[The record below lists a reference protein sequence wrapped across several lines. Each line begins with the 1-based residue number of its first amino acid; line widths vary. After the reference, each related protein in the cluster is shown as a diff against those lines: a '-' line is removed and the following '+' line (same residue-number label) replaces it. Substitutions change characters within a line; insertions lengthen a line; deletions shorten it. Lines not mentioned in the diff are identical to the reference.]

1 MLGTIF
7 VVTPTVGWAF
17 PLLWPILLSTAGALG
32 FKLYTSTAD
41 DAPLRGKLS
50 KQLRNLRTVTLRLD
64 ELVQGI
70 AAEEVGRDQ
79 VVRFVKDDIVLVFRR
94 DPRGKFSIEVMGPA
108 AKSARELEA
117 IGREFAFTLI
127 QQFAYNRMVQ
137 EMERRGATLA
147 SEEVN
152 ENGDIVLRLRHWK

>member
-50 KQLRNLRTVTLRLD
+50 KQMRNLRTVTLRLD

-70 AAEEVGRDQ
+70 AAEGR
-79 VVRFVKDDIVLVFRR
+79 
-94 DPRGKFSIEVMGPA
+94 PRSSRPICQG
-108 AKSARELEA
+108 
-117 IGREFAFTLI
+117 
-127 QQFAYNRMVQ
+127 
-137 EMERRGATLA
+137 
-147 SEEVN
+147 
-152 ENGDIVLRLRHWK
+152 

>member
-1 MLGTIF
+1 
-7 VVTPTVGWAF
+7 
-17 PLLWPILLSTAGALG
+17 
-32 FKLYTSTAD
+32 
-41 DAPLRGKLS
+41 
-50 KQLRNLRTVTLRLD
+50 
-64 ELVQGI
+64 
-70 AAEEVGRDQ
+70 
-79 VVRFVKDDIVLVFRR
+79 
-94 DPRGKFSIEVMGPA
+94 MGPA

-152 ENGDIVLRLRHWK
+152 ENGDIVLRPRHWKVDIFCRVAAEAASAATAATLCIPAI